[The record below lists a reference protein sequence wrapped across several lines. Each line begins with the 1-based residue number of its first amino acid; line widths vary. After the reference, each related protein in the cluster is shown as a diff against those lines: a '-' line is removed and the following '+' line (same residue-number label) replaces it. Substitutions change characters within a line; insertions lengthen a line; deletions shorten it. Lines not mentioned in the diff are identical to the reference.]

1 MDVSAET
8 LRRTTLGALAVG
20 DRVNLERCLTLDKLL
35 GGHLVSGHVDGVGRI
50 VAITPEGDSK
60 LYTFEVPPAQARY
73 LVEKGSV
80 AIDGVSLTVF
90 SITRPALQR
99 RADSAHAQADHAGA
113 QGTGR
118 RGQRRERY
126 AGQVRRANSRG
137 TEQRSR
143 AQGLAAARRRRNC
156 RNRDRGQIRHR
167 EQVRERE
174 QDRRRIAQRRW
185 PGSIVMSLM
194 QIPRKIEYALRA
206 MIHLADHPEGV
217 ARGTE
222 IARDEQIP
230 KYYLEKVIRDLMH
243 RGLVRARRGPGG
255 GYQLA
260 RPADEVTFRDVIE
273 AVEGPIT
280 LNVCVDG
287 SSSCAL
293 QPTCRMFRV
302 WEEGQRV
309 LLEIFSQ
316 TTLKEIAA
324 SRPAPMR
331 AARVPLAA
339 AAADK
344 EAAAAKA

>member
-1 MDVSAET
+1 
-8 LRRTTLGALAVG
+8 
-20 DRVNLERCLTLDKLL
+20 
-35 GGHLVSGHVDGVGRI
+35 
-50 VAITPEGDSK
+50 
-60 LYTFEVPPAQARY
+60 
-73 LVEKGSV
+73 
-80 AIDGVSLTVF
+80 
-90 SITRPALQR
+90 
-99 RADSAHAQADHAGA
+99 
-113 QGTGR
+113 
-118 RGQRRERY
+118 
-126 AGQVRRANSRG
+126 
-137 TEQRSR
+137 
-143 AQGLAAARRRRNC
+143 
-156 RNRDRGQIRHR
+156 
-167 EQVRERE
+167 
-174 QDRRRIAQRRW
+174 
-185 PGSIVMSLM
+185 MSLM

-206 MIHLADHPEGV
+206 MIHLADNPGGV

-222 IARDEQIP
+222 IARMEHIP
-230 KYYLEKVIRDLMH
+230 KYYLEKVIRDLMR

-260 RPADEVTFRDVIE
+260 RPAETISFRDVIE

-287 SSSCAL
+287 SAACNL

-331 AARVPLAA
+331 LARGSLVA

-344 EAAAAKA
+344 EATVAKI